1 MEQFALC
8 DVVMTQIKVSGGT
21 THSFATADEI
31 SCEPV
36 IEEGETK
43 NLTIKNK
50 LIASKQVPDMVLG
63 HDITCKDNV
72 FTPALLADV
81 QGGTV
86 ASSGSFTKY
95 TAPNVGAMPNTKTF
109 DFINRVI
116 RINEEITDKLAKC
129 VKGTAREYLGTSG
142 LIKQIEAISKN
153 ISCSRSL
160 VRSILLY
167 CSVMFERLK
176 RVISKNSL
184 IRSSRR
190 SALSSVI
197 DRYFA
202 LSSGDI
208 CSSSL
213 SNVR

>member
-109 DFINRVI
+109 DFIVYV
-116 RINEEITDKLAKC
+116 EVVGDDGAT
-129 VKGTAREYLGTSG
+129 GEYLKYTFPNCKGSFISPNFKDGEYYANEYTIKSRPALNTSLYTVELVSELPVG
-142 LIKQIEAISKN
+142 VVAFKHPALEVEEQIE
-153 ISCSRSL
+153 
-160 VRSILLY
+160 
-167 CSVMFERLK
+167 E
-176 RVISKNSL
+176 
-184 IRSSRR
+184 
-190 SALSSVI
+190 
-197 DRYFA
+197 
-202 LSSGDI
+202 
-208 CSSSL
+208 
-213 SNVR
+213 

>member
-8 DVVMTQIKVSGGT
+8 DVVMTQIKVNGGT

-81 QGGTV
+81 QGGVVTE
-86 ASSGSFTKY
+86 SGTFTKY
-95 TAPNVGAMPNTKTF
+95 TAPSVGAMPNTKTF
-109 DFINRVI
+109 DFIVYVEVVGDDGATGEYLKYTFPNCKGSFISPNFKDGEYYANEYTIKSRPALNTSLYTVDLV
-116 RINEEITDKLAKC
+116 RELPVGVEVFKHPALEVEEI
-129 VKGTAREYLGTSG
+129 E
-142 LIKQIEAISKN
+142 E
-153 ISCSRSL
+153 
-160 VRSILLY
+160 
-167 CSVMFERLK
+167 
-176 RVISKNSL
+176 
-184 IRSSRR
+184 
-190 SALSSVI
+190 
-197 DRYFA
+197 
-202 LSSGDI
+202 
-208 CSSSL
+208 
-213 SNVR
+213 

>member
-95 TAPNVGAMPNTKTF
+95 TAPNVGAMPSTKTF
-109 DFINRVI
+109 DFIVYVEVVGDDGPTGDYLKYTFPNCKGSFI
-116 RINEEITDKLAKC
+116 SPNFKDGEYYANEYTIKSRPALN
-129 VKGTAREYLGTSG
+129 TSLYTVELVSELPVG
-142 LIKQIEAISKN
+142 VVAFKHPALEVEEEQIEK
-153 ISCSRSL
+153 
-160 VRSILLY
+160 
-167 CSVMFERLK
+167 
-176 RVISKNSL
+176 
-184 IRSSRR
+184 
-190 SALSSVI
+190 
-197 DRYFA
+197 
-202 LSSGDI
+202 
-208 CSSSL
+208 
-213 SNVR
+213 

>member
-8 DVVMTQIKVSGGT
+8 DVVMTQIKVSGGA

-36 IEEGETK
+36 IEEGEAK

-109 DFINRVI
+109 DFIVYV
-116 RINEEITDKLAKC
+116 EVVGDDGPT
-129 VKGTAREYLGTSG
+129 GEYLKYTFPNCKGSFISPNFKDGDYYANEYTIKSRPALNTSLYTVELVSELPVG
-142 LIKQIEAISKN
+142 VVAFKHPALEVEEELI
-153 ISCSRSL
+153 
-160 VRSILLY
+160 
-167 CSVMFERLK
+167 
-176 RVISKNSL
+176 
-184 IRSSRR
+184 
-190 SALSSVI
+190 
-197 DRYFA
+197 D
-202 LSSGDI
+202 
-208 CSSSL
+208 
-213 SNVR
+213 

>member
-50 LIASKQVPDMVLG
+50 LIASKQTPDMVLG

-72 FTPALLADV
+72 FAPALLADI

-86 ASSGSFTKY
+86 TDSGSFTKY

-109 DFINRVI
+109 EFIAYV
-116 RINEEITDKLAKC
+116 EIVGDELWLAEKFH
-129 VKGTAREYLGTSG
+129 
-142 LIKQIEAISKN
+142 
-153 ISCSRSL
+153 
-160 VRSILLY
+160 SI
-167 CSVMFERLK
+167 CR
-176 RVISKNSL
+176 
-184 IRSSRR
+184 
-190 SALSSVI
+190 
-197 DRYFA
+197 
-202 LSSGDI
+202 G
-208 CSSSL
+208 CWG
-213 SNVR
+213 

>member
-8 DVVMTQIKVSGGT
+8 DVVMTQIKVNGGV

-50 LIASKQVPDMVLG
+50 VIASKQVPDMVLG

-86 ASSGSFTKY
+86 ANSGAFTKY
-95 TAPNVGAMPNTKTF
+95 TAPNVGAMPNTKSF
-109 DFINRVI
+109 DFIVYVEVVGDDGATGEYLKYTFPNCKGSFISPNFKDGEYYANEYTIKSRPALNTSLYTVELV
-116 RINEEITDKLAKC
+116 NELPVGVAAFKHPALEVEEEI
-129 VKGTAREYLGTSG
+129 E
-142 LIKQIEAISKN
+142 E
-153 ISCSRSL
+153 
-160 VRSILLY
+160 
-167 CSVMFERLK
+167 
-176 RVISKNSL
+176 
-184 IRSSRR
+184 
-190 SALSSVI
+190 
-197 DRYFA
+197 
-202 LSSGDI
+202 
-208 CSSSL
+208 
-213 SNVR
+213 

>member
-95 TAPNVGAMPNTKTF
+95 TAPNVGAMPSTKTF
-109 DFINRVI
+109 DFIVYVEVVGDDGPTGDYLKYTFPNCKGSFI
-116 RINEEITDKLAKC
+116 SPNFKDGEYYANEYTIKSRPALN
-129 VKGTAREYLGTSG
+129 TSLYTVDLVNELPGG
-142 LIKQIEAISKN
+142 LVAFKHPALEVEEEQIE
-153 ISCSRSL
+153 
-160 VRSILLY
+160 
-167 CSVMFERLK
+167 E
-176 RVISKNSL
+176 
-184 IRSSRR
+184 
-190 SALSSVI
+190 
-197 DRYFA
+197 
-202 LSSGDI
+202 
-208 CSSSL
+208 
-213 SNVR
+213 

>member
-109 DFINRVI
+109 DLYNVFALQILVLHIN
-116 RINEEITDKLAKC
+116 LLSL
-129 VKGTAREYLGTSG
+129 YQ
-142 LIKQIEAISKN
+142 LIMNQMTIIQ
-153 ISCSRSL
+153 
-160 VRSILLY
+160 ILLMHIY
-167 CSVMFERLK
+167 SCNLMIL
-176 RVISKNSL
+176 ICCIIINSL
-184 IRSSRR
+184 
-190 SALSSVI
+190 
-197 DRYFA
+197 
-202 LSSGDI
+202 
-208 CSSSL
+208 
-213 SNVR
+213 

>member
-109 DFINRVI
+109 DFIVYVEVVGDDGPTGDYLKYTFPN
-116 RINEEITDKLAKC
+116 C
-129 VKGTAREYLGTSG
+129 KGSFLSPNFKKKKYYTNKYT
-142 LIKQIEAISKN
+142 IK
-153 ISCSRSL
+153 
-160 VRSILLY
+160 
-167 CSVMFERLK
+167 
-176 RVISKNSL
+176 
-184 IRSSRR
+184 
-190 SALSSVI
+190 
-197 DRYFA
+197 
-202 LSSGDI
+202 
-208 CSSSL
+208 
-213 SNVR
+213 

>member
-8 DVVMTQIKVSGGT
+8 DVVMTQIKVSGGK

-109 DFINRVI
+109 DFIVYVEVVGDDGPTGDYLKYTFPNCKGSFI
-116 RINEEITDKLAKC
+116 SPNFKDGEYYANEYTIKSRPALNTSLYTVDLVRELPVGVAAFKHPALEI
-129 VKGTAREYLGTSG
+129 EEE
-142 LIKQIEAISKN
+142 QIE
-153 ISCSRSL
+153 
-160 VRSILLY
+160 
-167 CSVMFERLK
+167 E
-176 RVISKNSL
+176 
-184 IRSSRR
+184 
-190 SALSSVI
+190 
-197 DRYFA
+197 
-202 LSSGDI
+202 
-208 CSSSL
+208 
-213 SNVR
+213 

>member
-72 FTPALLADV
+72 FTPALLADI

-86 ASSGSFTKY
+86 EGSGAFTKY
-95 TAPNVGAMPNTKTF
+95 TAPNVGAMPNTKAF
-109 DFINRVI
+109 DFIAYV
-116 RINEEITDKLAKC
+116 EVVGDDGAT
-129 VKGTAREYLGTSG
+129 GEYLKYTFPNCKGSFISPNFKDGEYYANEYTIKSRPALNTS
-142 LIKQIEAISKN
+142 LYTVE
-153 ISCSRSL
+153 L
-160 VRSILLY
+160 VSELP
-167 CSVMFERLK
+167 VGVVAFTHP
-176 RVISKNSL
+176 
-184 IRSSRR
+184 
-190 SALSSVI
+190 ALEV
-197 DRYFA
+197 
-202 LSSGDI
+202 
-208 CSSSL
+208 
-213 SNVR
+213 

>member
-8 DVVMTQIKVSGGT
+8 DVVMTQIKVNGGT

-81 QGGTV
+81 QGGEV
-86 ASSGSFTKY
+86 ENGDSFTKY
-95 TAPNVGAMPNTKTF
+95 TAPNVGAMPNTKSF
-109 DFINRVI
+109 DFIVYVEVVGDDGATGEYLKYTFPNCKGSFISPNFKDGEYYANEYTIKSRPALNTSLYTVDLVTELPTGVVAFKHPALEVE
-116 RINEEITDKLAKC
+116 EEI
-129 VKGTAREYLGTSG
+129 E
-142 LIKQIEAISKN
+142 E
-153 ISCSRSL
+153 
-160 VRSILLY
+160 
-167 CSVMFERLK
+167 
-176 RVISKNSL
+176 
-184 IRSSRR
+184 
-190 SALSSVI
+190 
-197 DRYFA
+197 
-202 LSSGDI
+202 
-208 CSSSL
+208 
-213 SNVR
+213 

>member
-8 DVVMTQIKVSGGT
+8 DVVMTQIKVRGGA

-95 TAPNVGAMPNTKTF
+95 TAPNVGAIPNTKTF
-109 DFINRVI
+109 DFIVYV
-116 RINEEITDKLAKC
+116 EVVGDDGAT
-129 VKGTAREYLGTSG
+129 GEYLKYTFPNCKGSFISPNFKDGEYYANEYTIKSSPALNTS
-142 LIKQIEAISKN
+142 LYTVD
-153 ISCSRSL
+153 L
-160 VRSILLY
+160 VEELP
-167 CSVMFERLK
+167 VGVVAFK
-176 RVISKNSL
+176 HP
-184 IRSSRR
+184 
-190 SALSSVI
+190 ALEVEEEQ
-197 DRYFA
+197 
-202 LSSGDI
+202 LEE
-208 CSSSL
+208 
-213 SNVR
+213 

>member
-109 DFINRVI
+109 DFIVYVEVVGDDGPTGDYLKYTFPNCKVSFI
-116 RINEEITDKLAKC
+116 SPNFKDGEYYANEYTIKSRPALNTSLYTVDL
-129 VKGTAREYLGTSG
+129 VRELPVGVVAFKHPA
-142 LIKQIEAISKN
+142 LEVEEEQIE
-153 ISCSRSL
+153 
-160 VRSILLY
+160 
-167 CSVMFERLK
+167 E
-176 RVISKNSL
+176 
-184 IRSSRR
+184 
-190 SALSSVI
+190 
-197 DRYFA
+197 
-202 LSSGDI
+202 
-208 CSSSL
+208 
-213 SNVR
+213 

>member
-8 DVVMTQIKVSGGT
+8 DVVMTQIKVSGGK

-50 LIASKQVPDMVLG
+50 LIASKQTPDMVLG

-86 ASSGSFTKY
+86 TDSSSFTKY
-95 TAPNVGAMPNTKTF
+95 TAPNVGAMPSTKTF
-109 DFINRVI
+109 DFIVYV
-116 RINEEITDKLAKC
+116 EVVGDDGAT
-129 VKGTAREYLGTSG
+129 GEYLKYTFPNCKGSFISPNFKDGEYYANEYTIKSRPALNTSLYTVDLVEELPVG
-142 LIKQIEAISKN
+142 LVAFKHPALEVEEEQIE
-153 ISCSRSL
+153 
-160 VRSILLY
+160 
-167 CSVMFERLK
+167 E
-176 RVISKNSL
+176 
-184 IRSSRR
+184 
-190 SALSSVI
+190 
-197 DRYFA
+197 
-202 LSSGDI
+202 
-208 CSSSL
+208 
-213 SNVR
+213 